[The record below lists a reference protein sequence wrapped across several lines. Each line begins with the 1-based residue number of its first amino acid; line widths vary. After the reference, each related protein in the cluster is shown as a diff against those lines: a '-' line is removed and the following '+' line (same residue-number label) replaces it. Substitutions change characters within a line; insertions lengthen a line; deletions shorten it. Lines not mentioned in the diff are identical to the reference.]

1 MRWIGVERPVPTR
14 APRHTSAPIDHPFSI
29 FGAERRSQ
37 RVCGASWQWYQES
50 VPEQPHPSSTGDTSA
65 SPWLQSSESASLG
78 DPKERVMLLSGQT
91 FCLSDRHGA
100 MSPGLPHGLFIGD
113 TRVLSGLRLTIDGH
127 EPEVLGV
134 AEEGGAAASFVGRT
148 GTSADRRRLLGVRR
162 RKLAPVLCEEIEL
175 RSSIAGEIEAT
186 VRVDVAADFAD
197 LFSVK
202 QGHPRPH
209 GRHRVYVDGD
219 ALCFDWVLGVVR
231 RTTSLRLAAH
241 EGAGEVALDEGG
253 FTWTVAV
260 PPRDCVK
267 ATWTVDVALGGEW
280 VERSLGPL
288 THGHAATSQ
297 SEWIED
303 APTLDTDDPALA
315 RAYQRSLI
323 DLAALRLF
331 DPSGRRLPV
340 MAAGAPWFMT
350 LFGRDSLWTSLMAL
364 PIDPTLALG
373 VLDALAHLQ
382 GKDINARTEEEPGRI
397 MHETRFDGA
406 NTLALE
412 GGTTYYGSVDATP
425 LFVVLLGELA
435 RWGLPSEEMS
445 RLLPHADRALAWIED
460 FSDRDG
466 DGYVEYLRANPRGL
480 ANQGWKDSWDAMRRH
495 DGRLAD
501 APIALCEVQGYV
513 YAAYRAR
520 AAIAARTGDEPR
532 AARWQRKAD
541 TLKRAFNRDFWLD
554 DLGWFAMG
562 LDRDKRPI
570 DGLGSNMGHC
580 LWSGIVDEE
589 HAAATAERL
598 AAPDLWSGW
607 GIRTL
612 AASEVAFDP
621 TSYHCGSVWPHDTA
635 IGIAGIAAAGRRD
648 TTFRMVEGLL
658 AAADRSEG
666 RLPELFLGLARSDV
680 ATPVPY
686 PTSCS
691 PQAWSA
697 ASPLLLLRALLGL
710 EPDVPGGVV
719 RVAPTLPP
727 ATSTLD
733 VRGLRLWDGRFDV
746 RCRSGQVEV
755 SGLSVGL
762 RAEVA

>member
-1 MRWIGVERPVPTR
+1 
-14 APRHTSAPIDHPFSI
+14 
-29 FGAERRSQ
+29 
-37 RVCGASWQWYQES
+37 
-50 VPEQPHPSSTGDTSA
+50 
-65 SPWLQSSESASLG
+65 
-78 DPKERVMLLSGQT
+78 MLLSGQT
-91 FCLSDRHGA
+91 FCLSDRYGV

-113 TRVLSGLRLTIDGH
+113 TRVMSGLRLTVDGR
-127 EPEVLGV
+127 EPETLGM
-134 AEEGGAAASFVGRT
+134 AEEGGAAATFVGRT
-148 GTSADRRRLLGVRR
+148 GSSDDRRRLLVVRR
-162 RKLAPVLCEEIEL
+162 RKLSPVLCEEIEL
-175 RSSIAGEIEAT
+175 RSSVAGEIEAT

-202 QGHPRPH
+202 QGAPRPH
-209 GRHRVYVDGD
+209 GRRRVYLEGD
-219 ALCFDWVLGVVR
+219 ALCFDWELGVVR
-231 RTTSLRLAAH
+231 RTTSVRVAAE
-241 EGAGEVALDEGG
+241 EGAGEVELDEGG

-260 PPRDCVK
+260 PPRACVR

-280 VERSLGPL
+280 VDRSLGPL
-288 THGHAATSQ
+288 THSYSAPSQ
-297 SEWIED
+297 AEWIED
-303 APTLDTDDPALA
+303 APTLDTDDTALA
-315 RAYQRSLI
+315 RAYRRSLS

-340 MAAGAPWFMT
+340 VAAGAPWFMT
-350 LFGRDSLWTSLMAL
+350 LFGRDSLWTALMAL
-364 PIDPTLALG
+364 PVDPTLALG

-382 GKDINARTEEEPGRI
+382 GKDVNARTEEEPGRI

-435 RWGLPSEEMS
+435 RWGLAADELA

-460 FSDRDG
+460 FGDRDG

-480 ANQGWKDSWDAMRRH
+480 ANQGWKDSWDALRRH
-495 DGRLAD
+495 DGALAD
-501 APIALCEVQGYV
+501 APIALSEVQGYV

-520 AAIAARTGDEPR
+520 AGIAASAGDEVR

-580 LWSGIVDEE
+580 LWSGIVDDE
-589 HAAATAERL
+589 HAVATAERL
-598 AAPDLWSGW
+598 GAPDLWTGW

-648 TTFRMVEGLL
+648 TTFRMVDGLL

-666 RLPELFLGLARSDV
+666 RLPELFLGLARADV

-697 ASPLLLLRALLGL
+697 ASPLLLLRVLLGL
-710 EPDVPGGVV
+710 DPDVPAGVV
-719 RVAPTLPP
+719 RLAPTLPP
-727 ATSTLD
+727 STSTLE

-746 RCRSGQVEV
+746 CCRGDQVDV
-755 SGLSVGL
+755 SGLPGGRRL
-762 RAEVA
+762 ALG

>member
-1 MRWIGVERPVPTR
+1 MTR
-14 APRHTSAPIDHPFSI
+14 S
-29 FGAERRSQ
+29 
-37 RVCGASWQWYQES
+37 
-50 VPEQPHPSSTGDTSA
+50 
-65 SPWLQSSESASLG
+65 
-78 DPKERVMLLSGQT
+78 
-91 FCLSDRHGA
+91 
-100 MSPGLPHGLFIGD
+100 
-113 TRVLSGLRLTIDGH
+113 
-127 EPEVLGV
+127 
-134 AEEGGAAASFVGRT
+134 
-148 GTSADRRRLLGVRR
+148 
-162 RKLAPVLCEEIEL
+162 
-175 RSSIAGEIEAT
+175 
-186 VRVDVAADFAD
+186 
-197 LFSVK
+197 
-202 QGHPRPH
+202 
-209 GRHRVYVDGD
+209 
-219 ALCFDWVLGVVR
+219 CFDWVLGVVR
-231 RTTSLRLAAH
+231 RTTSLRVAAH

-460 FSDRDG
+460 FGDRDG
-466 DGYVEYLRANPRGL
+466 DGYVEYLRANPRGPGQPGL
-480 ANQGWKDSWDAMRRH
+480 EGLVGRHAPPRRPTRRRADRPVRGAGLRLRGVPSPGGDRGE
-495 DGRLAD
+495 DGR
-501 APIALCEVQGYV
+501 
-513 YAAYRAR
+513 R
-520 AAIAARTGDEPR
+520 AA

-541 TLKRAFNRDFWLD
+541 TLKGAFNRDFWLD

-589 HAAATAERL
+589 HAVATAERL

-746 RCRSGQVEV
+746 RCRGGQVEL

-762 RAEVA
+762 RAEIA

>member
-1 MRWIGVERPVPTR
+1 
-14 APRHTSAPIDHPFSI
+14 
-29 FGAERRSQ
+29 
-37 RVCGASWQWYQES
+37 
-50 VPEQPHPSSTGDTSA
+50 
-65 SPWLQSSESASLG
+65 
-78 DPKERVMLLSGQT
+78 MLLSGQT

-127 EPEVLGV
+127 QPEALGM

-148 GTSADRRRLLGVRR
+148 GTSIDRRRLLVVRR

-175 RSSIAGEIEAT
+175 RSSVAGEIGTT

-209 GRHRVYVDGD
+209 GRQRVYVDGE
-219 ALCFDWVLGVVR
+219 ALCFDWVLGAVR
-231 RTTSLRLAAH
+231 RATSLRVAAD

-253 FTWTVAV
+253 FTWTVDV
-260 PPRDCVK
+260 PPRDCVR
-267 ATWTVDVALGGEW
+267 ATWTVDVALGDEW

-288 THGHAATSQ
+288 THGHAAPSQ
-297 SEWIED
+297 TEWVED

-315 RAYQRSLI
+315 RAYQRSLS

-340 MAAGAPWFMT
+340 VAAGAPWFMT

-364 PIDPTLALG
+364 PVDPTLALG

-382 GKDINARTEEEPGRI
+382 GKDVNARTEEEPGRI

-435 RWGLPSEEMS
+435 RWGLPSEELS
-445 RLLPHADRALAWIED
+445 RLLPHADRALAWVED
-460 FSDRDG
+460 FGDRDG

-480 ANQGWKDSWDAMRRH
+480 ANQGWKDSGDAMRRH

-520 AAIAARTGDEPR
+520 AEIAARAGDEPR

-541 TLKRAFNRDFWLD
+541 TLKRAFNEDFWLE

-580 LWSGIVDEE
+580 LWSGIVDEAR
-589 HAAATAERL
+589 AAATAERL
-598 AAPDLWSGW
+598 AAPDLWTGW

-635 IGIAGIAAAGRRD
+635 IGIAGVAAAGRRD

-697 ASPLLLLRALLGL
+697 ASPLLLLRVLLGL
-710 EPDVPGGVV
+710 EPDVPAGIV
-719 RVAPTLPP
+719 RVAPMLPP

-746 RCRSGQVEV
+746 RCRGGQVDV
-755 SGLSVGL
+755 SGLPDGR

>member
-1 MRWIGVERPVPTR
+1 MPDRPR
-14 APRHTSAPIDHPFSI
+14 
-29 FGAERRSQ
+29 
-37 RVCGASWQWYQES
+37 
-50 VPEQPHPSSTGDTSA
+50 PSSTGDTSA
-65 SPWLQSSESASLG
+65 SAWLQSSESASLG
-78 DPKERVMLLSGQT
+78 DPKERVMLVSGQT
-91 FCLSDRHGA
+91 FCLSDRHGV

-113 TRVLSGLRLTIDGH
+113 TRVMSGLRLTIDGH
-127 EPEVLGV
+127 QPEALGV

-148 GTSADRRRLLGVRR
+148 GTSVDRRRLLVVRR

-175 RSSIAGEIEAT
+175 RSSVASELGAT

-202 QGHPRPH
+202 QGQPRPH
-209 GRHRVYVDGD
+209 GRRRVYLDGD
-219 ALCFDWVLGVVR
+219 RLCFDWVLGVVR
-231 RTTSLRLAAH
+231 RTTSLRVVADG
-241 EGAGEVALDEGG
+241 GAGEVELDEGG

-260 PPRDCVK
+260 PPRASAR
-267 ATWTVDVALGGEW
+267 ATWTVDVALGDEW
-280 VERSLGPL
+280 VDRSLGPL
-288 THGHAATSQ
+288 MHSHAAPSQ

-315 RAYQRSLI
+315 RAYRRSLS

-331 DPSGRRLPV
+331 DPSGLRLPV
-340 MAAGAPWFMT
+340 VAAGAPWFMT

-364 PIDPTLALG
+364 AVDPTLALG

-382 GKDINARTEEEPGRI
+382 GSDVNARTEEEPGRI

-435 RWGLPSEEMS
+435 RWGLPSAELS

-460 FSDRDG
+460 FGDRDG

-501 APIALCEVQGYV
+501 APIALSEVQGYV
-513 YAAYRAR
+513 YTAYRAR
-520 AAIAARTGDEPR
+520 AAIAARAGDEPR
-532 AARWQRKAD
+532 AARWQRKAV

-580 LWSGIVDEE
+580 LWSGIVDDE

-598 AAPDLWSGW
+598 GAPDLWTGW

-666 RLPELFLGLARSDV
+666 RLPELFLGVARADV

-697 ASPLLLLRALLGL
+697 ASPLLLLRVLLGL
-710 EPDVPGGVV
+710 EPDVPAGVV
-719 RVAPTLPP
+719 RVAPMLPP
-727 ATSTLD
+727 DMSTLD

-746 RCRSGQVEV
+746 RCRGDQVDV
-755 SGLSVGL
+755 SGLPNGRRVDL
-762 RAEVA
+762 A